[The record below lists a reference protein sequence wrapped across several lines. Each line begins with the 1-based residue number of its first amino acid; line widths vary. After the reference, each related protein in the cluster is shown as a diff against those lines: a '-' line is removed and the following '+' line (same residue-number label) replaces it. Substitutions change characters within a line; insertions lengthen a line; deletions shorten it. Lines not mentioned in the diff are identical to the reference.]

1 MPAAQAPDLRDAL
14 ERAQDDGL
22 PHVIP
27 DGTIIPADRCKGPA
41 LSAKGEVI
49 DLWYSGKAHTHG
61 GNVQAVIAPD
71 GFPLWVSDALQ
82 RSPGRRGGHG
92 PSRPQPTAWTG
103 RRHERPVVSGMLA
116 RRTRGFTVRLASGGG
131 TGWGHGQPPSR
142 IGATIASVTTTC
154 AGAQTSQPM

>member
-49 DLWYSGKAHTHG
+49 DLWYSGKAHNHG
-61 GNVQAVIAPD
+61 GNIQAALAPAGSRCGSQTPCND
-71 GFPLWVSDALQ
+71 RQVAGVATAPPA
-82 RSPGRRGGHG
+82 RSRRPGQAAAMSVRSCQACSRAG
-92 PSRPQPTAWTG
+92 PAGSLCGWQAAAGRAGVMASRLPGSG
-103 RRHERPVVSGMLA
+103 R
-116 RRTRGFTVRLASGGG
+116 
-131 TGWGHGQPPSR
+131 PSPR
-142 IGATIASVTTTC
+142 
-154 AGAQTSQPM
+154 